1 MAVADH
7 TVLGSG
13 QDENSRIAGRVERY
27 RLEHAKGSQSYGHR
41 GALMPILSALIA
53 GYSWEEYKYKYKD
66 KDNTKTKI
74 RSLRCDNPNLE
85 CAGCRIYL
93 GWKSRWRKSQIG
105 E

>member
-1 MAVADH
+1 MTVADHTVYGSRNDQNSMYLCICVFVNLCICLCHMAVADH

-53 GYSWEEYKYKYKD
+53 GYTSD
-66 KDNTKTKI
+66 
-74 RSLRCDNPNLE
+74 
-85 CAGCRIYL
+85 
-93 GWKSRWRKSQIG
+93 
-105 E
+105 